1 MRILVDK
8 NIPNIT
14 VQGLRGI
21 GHDVRDIRGTPD
33 QGMDDDRLWELAQKE
48 QRLLVTT
55 DERFVQHRGQMHHG
69 ILVVRLRWPNEA
81 RIHRRVMQAVT
92 QFAEGEW
99 PGLIVAKRDGIQ
111 SVTRGERRD

>member
-48 QRLLVTT
+48 QRLLEQQTSDSCSIGCRCTT
-55 DERFVQHRGQMHHG
+55 GF
-69 ILVVRLRWPNEA
+69 
-81 RIHRRVMQAVT
+81 
-92 QFAEGEW
+92 
-99 PGLIVAKRDGIQ
+99 
-111 SVTRGERRD
+111 